1 MSNPQLESYEQ
12 VPYESNP
19 FAITH
24 PDGMAVIALLHGM
37 TPASARRCRV
47 LELGCAGGGNLIP
60 MAVAFPE
67 SRFVGIDLSPRQ
79 VAMGQARLETL
90 GLANIELKAMSIL
103 DVDDSLGSFDYI
115 ICHGVFSWVPP
126 AVQEKILDICRRLL
140 APQGVA
146 YVSYNT
152 YPGWHLWSLVRGM
165 LSFHA
170 SHFSDTPT
178 KIHQARAMLALL
190 GEALKDSSE
199 LYGQIL
205 AQQVEETAKH
215 NDSYLFHEHLE
226 DVNTPAYFHE
236 FVERATTHSLQYLEE
251 AHFSQPMPSAVPAAV
266 RDVLQRMP
274 VDLIHREQY
283 LDFLRGRTFRRTLLC
298 QKETVVR
305 RPPAVEVV
313 KGLCLTAHAQ
323 PSSAVPDVFSTA
335 PEEFRRPDGRTVKS
349 NDPMIKAALTVL
361 AERWPAPVP
370 FATLWQDV
378 EQRLAQG
385 PESARVAL
393 DRGPQP
399 VAEAML
405 GCYVGHMLEMY
416 VDPPRFTLEPGPR
429 PTASALARLQ
439 AAAGDPLITSLRHA
453 NVELNPFDRAVV
465 SCLDGSRD
473 AAAIESLLAEMV
485 AGDRLAIQADG
496 KQLKDPA
503 QVTEIIHASLPRS
516 LHRIATSALLL
527 P

>member
-1 MSNPQLESYEQ
+1 MANPQLESYEQ

-19 FAITH
+19 FSVTH
-24 PDGMAVIALLHGM
+24 PDGLAVVALLHGM
-37 TPASARRCRV
+37 TPAPVRRCRV
-47 LELGCAGGGNLIP
+47 LELGCAGGGNVIP
-60 MAVAFPE
+60 MALTFPD

-79 VAMGQARLETL
+79 VAMGQARIDALK
-90 GLANIELKAMSIL
+90 LANIELKALSIL
-103 DVDDSLGSFDYI
+103 DVDDSFGTFDYI

-126 AVQEKILDICRRLL
+126 AVQEKILDICRRHL

-170 SHFSDTPT
+170 SHFADTPT

-215 NDSYLFHEHLE
+215 GDAYLFHEHLE

-236 FVERATTHSLQYLEE
+236 FVERAAGHGLQYLEE
-251 AHFSQPMPSAVPAAV
+251 AHFSQPMPSTVPQAV

-274 VDLIHREQY
+274 VNLIHREQY

-298 QKETVVR
+298 RQEAAVG
-305 RPPAVEVV
+305 RPPSVEVV
-313 KGLCLTAHAQ
+313 KGLCMTAHAQ
-323 PSSAVPDVFSTA
+323 PSSAVPDLFSTE

-349 NDPMIKAALTVL
+349 NDPLIKTALTVL

-370 FATLWQDV
+370 FAALWSEV
-378 EQRLAQG
+378 EQRLAPG
-385 PESARVAL
+385 PAPAREAL
-393 DRGPQP
+393 DRGSLP
-399 VAEAML
+399 VAEAVL
-405 GCYVGHMLEMY
+405 GCYIGHMLELY
-416 VDPPRFTLEPGPR
+416 VEPPRFALAPGPR
-429 PTASALARLQ
+429 PSASPLARLQ
-439 AAAGDPLITSLRHA
+439 AAAGDPLITNLRHA
-453 NVELNPFDRAVV
+453 SVELNPFDRAVLG
-465 SCLDGSRD
+465 CLDGSRD
-473 AAAIESLLAEMV
+473 GPAIEALLADMV
-485 AGDRLAIQADG
+485 ARAQLAIQADG
-496 KQLKDPA
+496 RPLKDAA
-503 QVTEIIHASLPRS
+503 QVAEIIRASLPGS